1 MAKIK
6 IPLLSLGATKT
17 IGKALTFVRRRS
29 QNIAE
34 VKPEIPDAKTLV
46 QLSWRH
52 MFQKAI
58 ALWHALS
65 AAEKQEWE
73 SLARPKHMT
82 GYAWFISQALKPNPG
97 LYLPLQGGTM
107 QGIIEMDDHHIHG
120 LPLPIHAQDP
130 LRVFEYNSAIAPFL
144 YNEGAR
150 AYNSATQAI
159 PNNAY
164 TIVALNSER
173 YDTDEIHDL
182 VVNNSRLTCKTAG
195 TYAITASIRW
205 AANNAGHRTLR
216 IKVSGT
222 TAIAVSRINSTT
234 DTISMMAVATLWALA
249 VGQYVEIEV
258 HQTSGGALNLDT
270 GAAYSPELSMER
282 VGLG

>member
-1 MAKIK
+1 MAKIR

-17 IGKALTFVRRRS
+17 IGKALTFVRRRG

-107 QGIIEMDDHHIHG
+107 QGTIEMDDNHIHG

-144 YNEGAR
+144 YHEGAR
-150 AYNSATQAI
+150 VYHDAHQVIPDATGTVLAF
-159 PNNAY
+159 
-164 TIVALNSER
+164 NSEK
-173 YDTDEIHDL
+173 YDTNSFHSNT
-182 VVNNSRLTCKTAG
+182 VNNSRLTCKIAGRYHITCHISWGIALGGYCLLMLRFNGTAIIA
-195 TYAITASIRW
+195 YLQDPS
-205 AANNAGHRTLR
+205 
-216 IKVSGT
+216 SGT
-222 TAIAVSRINSTT
+222 GKCAQVVTTIFPFAVNDYVEARVYHTSG
-234 DTISMMAVATLWALA
+234 AVATIFAEA
-249 VGQYVEIEV
+249 E
-258 HQTSGGALNLDT
+258 
-270 GAAYSPELSMER
+270 YSPIFMMER
-282 VGLG
+282 IGI